1 MRPVLT
7 PAPRHPETDVLLS
20 PAGGAFA
27 VGREA
32 ERLALALE
40 AAGFG
45 EWEFD
50 LARGGIVASPLY
62 VSMFGFPPDEP
73 LTIDQIH
80 QRYHPED
87 RARIQQA
94 IGLLLAGRT
103 PELRGHY
110 RLLLPDG
117 AVRWISMFGKLFVDE
132 DGVPMRAAGVVQD
145 ITARK
150 RAEDALRQ
158 SEDRFRIAVHAVAG
172 VVYDWDLNS
181 GSAFRSH
188 GLEEIVGLP
197 PETVPN
203 RADWWSERIHPEDQA
218 RLAEVRAAI
227 KSGRITRYETE
238 YRVRHEE
245 GHWVHL
251 WDRGAVLND
260 DFGRPVRVVG
270 SATDVTQRKNAERAL
285 SESEERFRLAAGAVV
300 GMVYDWD
307 AHTGRVFRSEGLYDL
322 IGVRSDQALPDRE
335 WWWTRVHPDDVGKV
349 SQRRAEILSGHL
361 DRFEHGYR
369 IRHENG
375 NWIEILDR
383 GAVLRAEGGRT
394 IRIIGTVTDV
404 TQRKQAEERQT
415 LLLAELDHRVKN
427 MLAVVQSVVMQT
439 RTSAQSLDGFAVALE
454 GRLHAMARTHSLL
467 TQSRWEGARLDA
479 IIGEELSPYSGNK
492 GRVAIA
498 GPELVLRP
506 KAAMALSLAI
516 HELATNAAK
525 YGSLSRPE
533 GRVEVVWAVE
543 GGCVRLVW
551 SESDGPLVHPPKRR
565 GFGIQAIEKILGYEV
580 AGQARMN
587 FEPSGLVCRIEMPV
601 RQLAGLGEPDEARRS
616 TAVAPKPLPGPQR
629 RRILVVED
637 SALIAIEIEEAVRE
651 LGYEVL
657 GPVARLSSAIE
668 IAETQP
674 VDGALLDINL
684 DGVQV
689 FPLADLLK
697 ERGVPFV
704 FATGYDRRTVL
715 PPRFETVPTLAKP
728 FSPSEL
734 ARLLTATLKA
744 A

>member
-1 MRPVLT
+1 M
-7 PAPRHPETDVLLS
+7 DVLQS
-20 PAGGAFA
+20 QAHRAFGS
-27 VGREA
+27 GREA
-32 ERLALALE
+32 ERLALALQ

-45 EWEFD
+45 EWELD
-50 LARGGIVASPLY
+50 LAGGAISGSPLY
-62 VSMFGFPPDEP
+62 RALFGFPPDQP
-73 LTIDQIH
+73 LTADDIH
-80 QRYHPED
+80 CRYHPED
-87 RARIQQA
+87 REKVQRALGA
-94 IGLLLAGRT
+94 MLAGRA
-103 PELRGHY
+103 PEVRGEY
-110 RLLLPDG
+110 RLLMPNG
-117 AVRWISMFGKLFVDE
+117 TVRWISLFGRLFRN
-132 DGVPMRAAGVVQD
+132 GTGAPIRAAGVVQD
-145 ITARK
+145 ITLRK
-150 RAEDALRQ
+150 QAEHAVRQ
-158 SEDRFRIAVHAVAG
+158 SEERFRVAVRAVAG

-181 GSAFRSH
+181 GEAFRSH

-197 PETVPN
+197 PETVPST
-203 RADWWSERIHPEDQA
+203 ADWWSERIHPQDQA
-218 RLAEVRAAI
+218 RLAAVRADI
-227 KSGRITRYETE
+227 KAGRITRYETE
-238 YRVRHEE
+238 YRVRHEG

-251 WDRGAVLND
+251 WDRGAVLRD
-260 DFGRPVRVVG
+260 DFDRPVRVVG
-270 SATDVTQRKNAERAL
+270 SAADVTQRKKAERAL

-307 AHTGRVFRSEGLYDL
+307 AETGRVFRSEGLYD
-322 IGVRSDQALPDRE
+322 IVGVRSDQAPADRE
-335 WWWTRVHPDDVGKV
+335 WWWTRVHPEDVGNV
-349 SQRRAEILSGHL
+349 AMRRAEILNGRL
-361 DRFEHGYR
+361 DRFEHEYR
-369 IRHENG
+369 IQHENG
-375 NWIEILDR
+375 NWVEILDR
-383 GAVLRAEGGRT
+383 GAILRDENGRT
-394 IRIIGTVTDV
+394 TRIIGSVTDI
-404 TQRKQAEERQT
+404 TQRKQAEERQS

-439 RTSAQSLDGFAVALE
+439 RTSAQSLDGFTVSLE

-467 TQSRWEGARLDA
+467 TQSRWEGARVDA

-498 GPELVLRP
+498 GPDLVLRP

-525 YGSLSRPE
+525 YGSLSKPA
-533 GRVEVVWAVE
+533 GRVQVVWTVE
-543 GGCVRLVW
+543 EGCVRLVW
-551 SESDGPLVHPPKRR
+551 SESDGPAVRPPSRR

-580 AGQARMN
+580 AGEARME
-587 FEPSGLVCRIEMPV
+587 FEPSGLVCRIAMPV
-601 RQLAGLGEPDEARRS
+601 RQLAGLGEADESRVA
-616 TAVAPKPLPGPQR
+616 AAAHAPKPLPGPDR

-657 GPVARLSSAIE
+657 GPVARLSSAME

-684 DGVQV
+684 DGIQV
-689 FPLADLLK
+689 FPLADLLR

-715 PPRFETVPTLAKP
+715 PPRFGSVPTLAKP